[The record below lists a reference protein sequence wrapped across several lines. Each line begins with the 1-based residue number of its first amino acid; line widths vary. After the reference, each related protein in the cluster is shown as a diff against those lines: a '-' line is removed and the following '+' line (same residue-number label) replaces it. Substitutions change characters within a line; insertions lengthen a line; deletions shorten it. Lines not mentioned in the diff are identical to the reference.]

1 MKKALR
7 PAFTATIPVL
17 CGYLFIGFAFGV
29 MLRDIGFG
37 SIWSFFCSLSIYAG
51 SGQYLLVS
59 LLAARASL
67 VTVAV
72 MTLLLNCRHIFYGLS
87 FLETFHAMGRRK
99 WYMIFSLTDETYSLL
114 CSVKTPEG
122 IDAGDMRF
130 WIAMLDHS
138 YWILGSVLG
147 TIIGGILPFDTTGID
162 FAIHGYLRGAVAEH
176 QVPHSRTDGAG
187 CGSCVARHP
196 RAGQFHPARHARNL
210 RHAGRYARPSGKGG
224 RLIMTTVYAIAM
236 IAVAAVCT
244 FATRVAPFL
253 LFNGSKPIPP
263 IIRYLGSTLPPA
275 VIALLVVYCLK
286 NVGWVRM
293 VFPSCCASPSRRC
306 CTSGSI
312 ITCCLSAS
320 ARCFTWCWCKMCSFN
335 PYAGA
340 DRCVRPFPIAV
351 YRALLLFSITLQ
363 KAVDNSRF
371 ACYYI

>member
-1 MKKALR
+1 MKKAFR

-59 LLAARASL
+59 LLAAKASL

-138 YWILGSVLG
+138 YWD
-147 TIIGGILPFDTTGID
+147 P
-162 FAIHGYLRGAVAEH
+162 R
-176 QVPHSRTDGAG
+176 RR
-187 CGSCVARHP
+187 ARHDH
-196 RAGQFHPARHARNL
+196 RRH
-210 RHAGRYARPSGKGG
+210 
-224 RLIMTTVYAIAM
+224 T
-236 IAVAAVCT
+236 AV
-244 FATRVAPFL
+244 
-253 LFNGSKPIPP
+253 
-263 IIRYLGSTLPPA
+263 
-275 VIALLVVYCLK
+275 
-286 NVGWVRM
+286 
-293 VFPSCCASPSRRC
+293 
-306 CTSGSI
+306 
-312 ITCCLSAS
+312 
-320 ARCFTWCWCKMCSFN
+320 
-335 PYAGA
+335 
-340 DRCVRPFPIAV
+340 
-351 YRALLLFSITLQ
+351 
-363 KAVDNSRF
+363 
-371 ACYYI
+371 